1 MRTTT
6 LALTR
11 TSAALLIVSMPIV
24 AFAAVVP
31 LDVCDV
37 AVDVS
42 ATVPLRWSA
51 NDFSTFRQETASVYQ
66 KHGISL
72 CWLEGGDT
80 CPGASVT
87 LYVRLAADVPSAGTR
102 DSNALGWIG
111 FTDAGPG
118 RFIVLSVRRAMAL
131 LAGAQL
137 GARRLSEMPG
147 MVERLLPRALGRAL
161 AHELGHFLLAR
172 REHSASGVMRE
183 SFRPEDVADE
193 SAGARGRLAGA
204 DAQQFATRCG
214 PASRPYLASRSA
226 AR

>member
-1 MRTTT
+1 M
-6 LALTR
+6 R
-11 TSAALLIVSMPIV
+11 TSAALLIVSIPVV
-24 AFAAVVP
+24 AAAAVVP
-31 LDVCDV
+31 LDVCEF

-51 NDFSTFRQETASVYQ
+51 NDTRTFRQEAEAVYQ
-66 KHGISL
+66 KHGVGV
-72 CWLEGGDT
+72 CWVEGGSA
-80 CPGASVT
+80 CPGAPVT
-87 LYVRLAADVPSAGTR
+87 LYVRVAADVPSAETR

-193 SAGARGRLAGA
+193 SAGARGRLATG
-204 DAQQFATRCG
+204 DAQHFVTRCG
-214 PASRPYLASRSA
+214 PASRPHLASRFA